1 MKKDTVQ
8 AAMPTILEL
17 PVADIE
23 VREDRLREVSEAKV
37 LGLIE
42 LIELFGFTTPIEVRR
57 APKGRNIL
65 IDGAHRLES
74 AKRLG
79 METVPVRAFDV
90 SDTDARGR
98 EIGAN
103 LVAGMTPLQNAVF
116 LASWQTYHEALH
128 PETKRGLAGALAR
141 HGVQPAKLR
150 FAEVAAATRGVTAGQ
165 IQKVVAAA
173 KRLTVDE
180 KRALDQAAKPVS
192 MDDIVTIGKITDA
205 DQRAQVVLRLA
216 SGNAKNAAKAL
227 AEVRSETAEPA
238 PAKDPVEE
246 AFKAGLTWWKRA
258 PMTARR
264 RWVANRE
271 AELRELL
278 ADLERGDA

>member
-1 MKKDTVQ
+1 MNS
-8 AAMPTILEL
+8 AMPTILEL
-17 PVADIE
+17 PIADIE
-23 VREDRLREVSEAKV
+23 VRADRLREVSEAKV
-37 LGLIE
+37 LGLME

-103 LVAGMTPLQNAVF
+103 LVAGMSPLQNAVF
-116 LASWQTYHEALH
+116 LASWQAYHEELH
-128 PETKRGLAGALAR
+128 PETKRGAAGALAKQ
-141 HGVQPAKLR
+141 GVQR
-150 FAEVAAATRGVTAGQ
+150 NFSSFAEVAANNRGVTARQ
-165 IQKVVAAA
+165 IRKVVAAA
-173 KRLTVDE
+173 RKLTVDE
-180 KRALDQAAKPVS
+180 KRALDRAEKPVS
-192 MDDIVTIGKITDA
+192 LDDIVTIGKISDA

-216 SGNAKNAAKAL
+216 LGNAKNAAKAL
-227 AEVRSETAEPA
+227 AEVRAETAEPG
-238 PAKDPVEE
+238 PAKDPVDE

-258 PMTARR
+258 PMAARR
-264 RWVANRE
+264 RMVAALE
-271 AELRELL
+271 ADLRELL
-278 ADLERGDA
+278 ADLDRGDA

>member
-1 MKKDTVQ
+1 MTS
-8 AAMPTILEL
+8 AMPTILEL

-23 VREDRLREVSEAKV
+23 VRADRLREVSEAKV

-65 IDGAHRLES
+65 IDGAHRLE
-74 AKRLG
+74 AMKRLG
-79 METVPVRAFDV
+79 KETIPVRAFDV

-116 LASWQTYHEALH
+116 LASWKTYHEELH
-128 PETKRGLAGALAR
+128 PETKRGVAGALAK
-141 HGVQPAKLR
+141 HGLQTTFNS
-150 FAEVAAATRGVTAGQ
+150 FAEIAATSRGVAQRQ
-165 IQKVVAAA
+165 IQKAIAAV
-173 KRLTVDE
+173 KRLSDDE
-180 KRALDQAAKPVS
+180 KRTLDRAEKPVS
-192 MDDIVTIGKITDA
+192 LDDIVTIGKIADA

-227 AEVRSETAEPA
+227 AEVRAETAEPG
-238 PAKDPVEE
+238 PAKDPVDE

-258 PMTARR
+258 PMAARR
-264 RWVANRE
+264 RMVAAVE
-271 AELRELL
+271 ADLRELL
-278 ADLERGDA
+278 ADLDRGGA

>member
-1 MKKDTVQ
+1 
-8 AAMPTILEL
+8 MPTILEL

-65 IDGAHRLES
+65 IDGAHRLEA

-79 METVPVRAFDV
+79 KETIPVRAFDV
-90 SDTDARGR
+90 SDADARGR

-116 LASWQTYHEALH
+116 LASWKTYHEDLH
-128 PETKRGLAGALAR
+128 PETKRGVAGALAK
-141 HGVQPAKLR
+141 HGLQTTFNS
-150 FAEVAAATRGVTAGQ
+150 FAEIAATNRGVAKRQ
-165 IQKVVAAA
+165 IQKAIAAV
-173 KRLTVDE
+173 KRLSDNE
-180 KRALDQAAKPVS
+180 KRALDRAEKPVS
-192 MDDIVTIGKITDA
+192 LDDIVTIGKITDA

-216 SGNAKNAAKAL
+216 SGNARNAAKAL
-227 AEVRSETAEPA
+227 AEVRAETAAPA
-238 PAKDPVEE
+238 PAKDPVDE
-246 AFKAGLTWWKRA
+246 ALKAGSTWWKRA
-258 PMTARR
+258 PMAARR
-264 RWVANRE
+264 RWVADHE
-271 AELRELL
+271 ADLRELL
-278 ADLERGDA
+278 ADLDRGDA